1 MTNDFEVSVIVE
13 TAKESEYLPLF
24 SLMMMLAIS
33 MSRQFGIESSR
44 LKIFLKDDHRHVFC
58 ASLNTSLTAPRY
70 HFTINTHA
78 MFAKIM

>member
-44 LKIFLKDDHRHVFC
+44 RKIFLVDTLFC